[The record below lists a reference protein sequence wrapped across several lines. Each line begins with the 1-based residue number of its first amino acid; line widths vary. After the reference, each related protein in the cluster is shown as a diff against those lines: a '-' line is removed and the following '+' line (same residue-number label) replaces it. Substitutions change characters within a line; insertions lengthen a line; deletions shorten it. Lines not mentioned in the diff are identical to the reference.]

1 MQAEA
6 IEYELNFWKGFI
18 RDRRFLDGWVGNCKT
33 PDLVQSVA
41 DFIKEKLQPNGQVL
55 DAGSGV
61 VSILN
66 GTVPS
71 DQLIYCDPLAM
82 SYREIFN
89 YDKFNLRKP
98 YPISAEELIN
108 YDWKFQIVHISNA
121 LDHTQDPVKSFEG
134 LLHVTAPGGYLI
146 VQGFENEADAENWS
160 GFHQWN
166 LSIDNSKILVRGK
179 DRAAY
184 LQGSFDV
191 THIELIPDR
200 HQGKTWFI
208 YIVQKK

>member
-41 DFIKEKLQPNGQVL
+41 DFIKEKLQPDGQVL

-61 VSILN
+61 VSILH
-66 GTVPS
+66 GTVS
-71 DQLIYCDPLAM
+71 QEQLTATDPLM
-82 SYREIFN
+82 PHYQQIFN
-89 YDKFNLRKP
+89 YSKFGIKP
-98 YPISAEELIN
+98 PMMLACEQLI
-108 YDWKFQIVHISNA
+108 DFTHKFDIVHISNA
-121 LDHTQDPVKSFEG
+121 LDHTQDPVKAFDG
-134 LLHVTAPGGYLI
+134 LLHVTKPGGYLI
-146 VQGFENEADAENWS
+146 VQGFENEADAERWS

-166 LSIDNSKILVRGK
+166 LSIDNGKILVRGK
-179 DRAAY
+179 DRAAHIH
-184 LQGSFDV
+184 GSFDV
-191 THIELIPDR
+191 AHIELIPNR
-200 HQGKTWFI
+200 HHGKTWFI